1 MFARILLSLS
11 IFALAGGLFL
21 GFSKNQDGY
30 GLASLLSGEKAGAA
44 ETYTVSDSPAVAPEE
59 VSALEKQSEEN
70 VKLVESVIPSIV
82 SINTTQVVTQRA
94 YARDMFFGIRPFMQ
108 KLARTGLG
116 SGVIVTREGHVIT
129 NYHVI
134 AKVDEIQVTTHDG
147 TKSLATVEGFDENV
161 DIAVLKIQNPK
172 VKEYKPLA
180 FADSDVV
187 KVGATVWAFGNPFG
201 LDETVTN
208 GIISHRDRQTIDS
221 ALPQFQHNAVIE
233 PGNSGGPLVNH
244 RGEIIGINNAI
255 FNVKDSS
262 QAASWQGISFAIPS
276 NDAKRS
282 FERIMS
288 KAPPSLGYLGLRAE
302 NLRRRQSPGD
312 ASPVVI
318 AEVFSGSPAEKAG
331 LKPGD
336 VVQRV
341 AGKPVNNRDDF
352 YQRINRWPIGKAV
365 EIAVLRD
372 DETVTVNAVVAD
384 AASASSEEDRQAERK
399 DLRDQIG
406 IEVSNLTPRRR
417 AELQM
422 SPDDPGIEVTSV
434 ERGSAAE
441 NTFMP
446 KDLILMVNSTPVAST
461 DEFLHAIKELTLQRR
476 FNVMVYRQRYGA
488 IPLTVELP
496 R

>member
-11 IFALAGGLFL
+11 VFAVAGGIVL
-21 GFSKNQDGY
+21 GWSKNQDGY
-30 GLASLLSGEKAGAA
+30 GIANLLSGEKAGAA
-44 ETYTVSDSPAVAPEE
+44 ETYTTVDTPAVPAEQ
-59 VSALEKQSEEN
+59 VSALQKESEES
-70 VKLVESVIPSIV
+70 VRLVESVIPSIV
-82 SINTTQVVTQRA
+82 SINTTQVVVRQL
-94 YARDMFFGIRPFMQ
+94 YQRDMFFGIRPFQQ
-108 KLARTGLG
+108 KMARTGLG
-116 SGVIVTREGHVIT
+116 SGVIVTKEGHVIT

-134 AKVDEIQVTTHDG
+134 RKVDEIMVTTHDG
-147 TKSLATVEGFDENV
+147 SKSLATVEGYDENV
-161 DIAVLKIQNPK
+161 DIAILKIQNPK
-172 VKEYKPLA
+172 VREYKPLA
-180 FADSDVV
+180 FADSDAV

-208 GIISHRDRQTIDS
+208 GIISHRDRQTSDS

-233 PGNSGGPLVNH
+233 PGNSGGPLVNY

-255 FNVKDSS
+255 FNVKDAG
-262 QAASWQGISFAIPS
+262 QPSWQGISFAIPS

-302 NLRRRQSPGD
+302 ELRRRRGSDDTGR
-312 ASPVVI
+312 VVI

-331 LKPGD
+331 LKAGD
-336 VVQRV
+336 IVQRV
-341 AGKPVNNRDDF
+341 AGKAVTDRDDF
-352 YQRINRWPIGKAV
+352 YQRINRWPIGKSV

-372 DETVTVNAVVAD
+372 DENVTVNAIVAD

-422 SPDDPGIEVTSV
+422 SAEDPGIEVTSV

-446 KDLILMVNSTPVAST
+446 KDLILMVNSTPVSST
-461 DEFLHAIKELTLQRR
+461 DEFLHAIKELTVQRK
-476 FNVMVYRQRYGA
+476 FNVLVYRQRYGA
-488 IPLTVELP
+488 IPLTVELS